1 MYVLLTTIFPMG
13 HTNPLLSSAK
23 YSGVDRRPKAT
34 AVAVAF
40 IPTATAT
47 AAEVLKAMF
56 GRRSVC

>member
-1 MYVLLTTIFPMG
+1 MKTQTKNSLI
-13 HTNPLLSSAK
+13 SIA
-23 YSGVDRRPKAT
+23 GVDRRPKAT